1 MYRRRGEPKR
11 PRFCLQQPFSML
23 HFHPLHFGTLKTDSF
38 STLFFLPLNN
48 PRIAAFRGGSVS
60 GPLWLLRFY
69 PALSLP
75 FRQSPYLVFLSSF
88 LVSFLHFFPFL
99 SSLFF
104 VFFLSFLFFFSFWLV
119 FFLFFL
125 ILFFSVFLFFIF
137 VFFFMFSFFSF
148 VRSFLPSF
156 LPSFF
161 LCLPMFAPCASYY
174 ECRGAVPCQ
183 SSGS

>member
-23 HFHPLHFGTLKTDSF
+23 PFHPLHFGTLKTDSF

-75 FRQSPYLVFLSSF
+75 FRQSPYLVFFLPSLFPSF
-88 LVSFLHFFPFL
+88 IVFFPFFPL
-99 SSLFF
+99 
-104 VFFLSFLFFFSFWLV
+104 
-119 FFLFFL
+119 FFLFLFL
-125 ILFFSVFLFFIF
+125 
-137 VFFFMFSFFSF
+137 FFFMFSFFSF
-148 VRSFLPSF
+148 VRSF

-161 LCLPMFAPCASYY
+161 LCLPMFAPCASYN

-183 SSGS
+183 FSGS

>member
-23 HFHPLHFGTLKTDSF
+23 PFHPLHFGTLKTDSF

-75 FRQSPYLVFLSSF
+75 FRQSPYLVFF
-88 LVSFLHFFPFL
+88 LP
-99 SSLFF
+99 SLFPSF
-104 VFFLSFLFFFSFWLV
+104 IVFSLSFLFFL
-119 FFLFFL
+119 FLF
-125 ILFFSVFLFFIF
+125 
-137 VFFFMFSFFSF
+137 FFFMFSFLLF
-148 VRSFLPSF
+148 VLSFLPSF
-156 LPSFF
+156 YVCP
-161 LCLPMFAPCASYY
+161 CLPHARPTMSA
-174 ECRGAVPCQ
+174 AVQCLVNFLVHRN
-183 SSGS
+183 